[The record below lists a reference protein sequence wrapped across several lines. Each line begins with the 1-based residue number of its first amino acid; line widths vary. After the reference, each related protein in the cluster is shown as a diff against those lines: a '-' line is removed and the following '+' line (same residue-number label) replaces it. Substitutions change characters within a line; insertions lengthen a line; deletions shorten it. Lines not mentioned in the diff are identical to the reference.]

1 MNRDTVNPA
10 HLITFSTTTCRAKGG
25 GLVRRYIS
33 KIFVSMVAVV
43 VVMAATSNAQAQTP
57 VNVQVDDVELEAGAI
72 DTVPVVITG
81 ADGIVAMHVE
91 ITYDPAVLQ
100 WNSLENGD
108 LLSSN
113 SLVEVNPD
121 TAGTVIVGIATLEP
135 VSGTGP
141 LLLPRFSVLGAEGAT
156 ATVGLQNVAAWDEN
170 GFDVLI
176 QTQDQNLAIAG
187 GSGPPILLIALI
199 VGAVVI
205 IGIAA
210 RLMKGRRTPP
220 AVAPTSTPATV
231 GPAPGAAGSQVFV
244 NQPVTLLDSQQNPVG
259 QLQPGQFYTV
269 MEENAGWY
277 AVTDAAGN
285 SGWVS
290 ATMVNR

>member
-1 MNRDTVNPA
+1 M
-10 HLITFSTTTCRAKGG
+10 
-25 GLVRRYIS
+25 RRYIS
-33 KIFVSMVAVV
+33 KIVVSLVAIM

-57 VNVQVDDVELEAGAI
+57 VNVQVDSVELETGAI
-72 DTVPVVITG
+72 DTVPIAVTG

-100 WNSLENGD
+100 WDGLENGD

-121 TAGTVIVGIATLEP
+121 TAGTVIIGIATLDP

-176 QTQDQNLAIAG
+176 QTQDQNLSITGAG
-187 GSGPPILLIALI
+187 GLPILLIALI
-199 VGAVVI
+199 VGAVVV

-210 RLMKGRRTPP
+210 WLMKRRRPPP
-220 AVAPTSTPATV
+220 AVAP
-231 GPAPGAAGSQVFV
+231 GPAPATAAPLPGAVGSQVYV

-259 QLQPGQFYTV
+259 QLQPGQSYTI

-277 AVTDAAGN
+277 AVTDAAGS